1 MIGRGLLQR
10 QRQPAQL
17 TGKLGRSLPVRVARA
32 VDQEPGGDLHVK
44 DGNLQALA
52 GWP

>member
-1 MIGRGLLQR
+1 MRQPLQR

-17 TGKLGRSLPVRVARA
+17 TGKPGRSLPVRVARA
-32 VDQEPGGDLHVK
+32 ADQEPGGDLHVK

-52 GWP
+52 GGP